1 MKRRAVVRVIAGC
14 AAGAAA
20 WLAAAQLHSAGSTV
34 RGAATGVRGAATGVR
49 GAAGGAPA
57 SRLSERGLRR
67 RLAALFT
74 SPRSAVHVGE
84 RYLQAFPAQ
93 TMAHLFA
100 DAGIDCSTPR
110 VPAHSI
116 YRAFAESRRRDFAG
130 GRVVVVDGWVLA
142 RCEAACCALL
152 AVSDRGD

>member
-1 MKRRAVVRVIAGC
+1 MQRARRMKRRAVVRVIAGC

-34 RGAATGVRGAATGVR
+34 RGAATGVRGAAGGTP
-49 GAAGGAPA
+49 AG
-57 SRLSERGLRR
+57 RLSERGLRR